1 MLPRRSVRNGTNRA
15 KRTNLVTM
23 KNGASTAS
31 FGLFVIVLLAALFWL
46 LHQKGHTQWAL
57 VAALVGILLL
67 RVGLFAY
74 NLQQQRKRIERG
86 ASASIPKDQQRLGLA
101 DEDAEASGEDRP

>member
-1 MLPRRSVRNGTNRA
+1 MA
-15 KRTNLVTM
+15 M

-31 FGLFVIVLLAALFWL
+31 FGLFVIVLLAAVFWL

-74 NLQQQRKRIERG
+74 NLQQQRKRLERG
-86 ASASIPKDQQRLGLA
+86 AAPSTPKVEQRLGLL
-101 DEDAEASGEDRP
+101 DEDDERGTNNRS